1 MKRQGADND
10 IESITGKIHILNC
23 LAFVHG
29 PCASGL
35 FSGCFKHLLRNV
47 NADNRVRP
55 LFRGVNEMPAIAAA
69 NVQDGFPFEVR
80 QQAFQRL
87 LFTRAAKPLYGAV
100 HLTVFRWGRGHAFL
114 PN

>member
-1 MKRQGADND
+1 MTLALRVFSLAAS
-10 IESITGKIHILNC
+10 SI
-23 LAFVHG
+23 
-29 PCASGL
+29 
-35 FSGCFKHLLRNV
+35 FSEMV

-69 NVQDGFPFEVR
+69 NVQVGFPFEVR

-114 PN
+114 TN